1 MTQLVYAVYD
11 ALRSLGDAEDK
22 AKGVT
27 VALSR
32 DNERLMRVEKDVEN
46 LRSDAR
52 QIKWMLLGL
61 YLAVLAT
68 IVQIAL
74 K

>member
-1 MTQLVYAVYD
+1 MTQLV
-11 ALRSLGDAEDK
+11 
-22 AKGVT
+22 
-27 VALSR
+27 
-32 DNERLMRVEKDVEN
+32 LMRVEKDVEN

-61 YLAVLAT
+61 YLGVLAT